1 MKDYLK
7 PIFWIR
13 FSLKFPRLYIF
24 IVFKIQTCNHNSTS
38 FTFLSIK
45 KKYSQSNY
53 VRSELHNQRQYS
65 KKEFG
70 MNPGREKKL

>member
-13 FSLKFPRLYIF
+13 FSLKFLIYIL
-24 IVFKIQTCNHNSTS
+24 IAFKIQTCNNNSTS